1 MIDQSLEQGDSLIHR
16 IDPRIRIIAALCLS
30 ITAALCNHPAIAAGF
45 VGISMILVLMAKLS
59 AGQVLVRLKPLLWF
73 LLMMWVFLP
82 LTFTEDIV
90 YRYGW
95 LTVSRAGIL
104 LSAMI
109 TLKSIGILMTFT
121 ALLATMPVAT
131 LGAGLHQIR
140 VPDKLV
146 FLLLMTYRY
155 IAVIRQEYNR
165 LMRAARFRGFR
176 PGTNLHSYR
185 TYAYLAGMLFVR
197 ASHRADRVFQAMRC
211 RGFTGRFRS
220 LDVYTADGIHIGF
233 LMICAGAGIGL
244 IIAERFWLN

>member
-1 MIDQSLEQGDSLIHR
+1 MIDRSLEQGDSFIHR
-16 IDPRIRIIAALCLS
+16 IDPRIRIVTALCLS
-30 ITAALCNHPAIAAGF
+30 MTAAQCTHPAVAAGF
-45 VGISMILVLMAKLS
+45 LSISVVLALIAKLK
-59 AGQVLVRLKPLLWF
+59 AGQVLIRLKPLLWF
-73 LLMMWVFLP
+73 LLMMWLFLP

-95 LTVSRAGIL
+95 LTVSRAGVQL
-104 LSAMI
+104 CTMI
-109 TLKSIGILMTFT
+109 SLKSIGILIIFT
-121 ALLATMPVAT
+121 SLLATMPVAT
-131 LGAGLHQIR
+131 LGAGLHRLR

-165 LMRAARFRGFR
+165 LIRAARFRGFR

-233 LMICAGAGIGL
+233 LVICGAAGISL
-244 IIAERFWLN
+244 LIAERLWLN